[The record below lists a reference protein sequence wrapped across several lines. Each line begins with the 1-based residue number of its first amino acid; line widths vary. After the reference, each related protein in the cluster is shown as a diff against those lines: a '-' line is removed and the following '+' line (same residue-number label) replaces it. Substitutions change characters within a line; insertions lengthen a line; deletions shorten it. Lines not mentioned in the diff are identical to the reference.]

1 MQKLC
6 NGDPYRPIKVE
17 CWAFG
22 KNSTHKSM
30 GECQVTIDEI
40 KRGTKSWTLI
50 KKKKSGQV
58 KNKGSLFLK

>member
-1 MQKLC
+1 MQKIC

-30 GECQVTIDEI
+30 GECTFSIDEI
-40 KRGTKSWTLI
+40 KKGRKKWSLI
-50 KKKKSGQV
+50 KTKQSGDKKD
-58 KNKGSLFLK
+58 KGDLILK